1 MITIKEWM
9 EIVNFRITEGSE
21 YCWQCF
27 GSYAYALDSWNG
39 DNIKGYSLTMVFD
52 TRTQVVYQVEV
63 HDYKR
68 ERAYSFTNPD
78 FINAYKNEEKARG
91 AIDYDYKMTELE
103 VIEDWIEKA
112 TAIIAGKKYDKRV
125 QVPLNLPDDE
135 MFELM
140 KLAHAEDITL
150 NKMVE
155 KVLKV
160 AIERAENDSN

>member
-9 EIVNFRITEGSE
+9 ELVGFRITEGSE
-21 YCWQCF
+21 FGWNCF

-39 DNIKGYSLTMVFD
+39 DNQKGYSLTIVFD

-78 FINAYKNEEKARG
+78 FIDAYKNEEAERG
-91 AIDYDYKMTELE
+91 AIDYDYKMFELD
-103 VIEDWIEKA
+103 VIEDWVEKA
-112 TAIIAGKKYDKRV
+112 TAIVAGKKYDKRV
-125 QVPLNLPDDE
+125 QVPLNLPDDA

-140 KLAHAEDITL
+140 TMAHERDITL

-155 KVLKV
+155 EVLKV
-160 AIERAENDSN
+160 AIERAENDRS

>member
-9 EIVNFRITEGSE
+9 ELVGFRITEGTE
-21 YCWQCF
+21 FGWQCF

-39 DNIKGYSLTMVFD
+39 DNQKGYSLTMVFD

-78 FINAYKNEEKARG
+78 FIEAYNDEEQARG
-91 AIDYDYKMTELE
+91 AIDYDYKMIELE
-103 VIEDWIEKA
+103 VLEDWVEKA
-112 TAIIAGKKYDKRV
+112 TAIVAGKKYDKRV
-125 QVPLNLPDDE
+125 QIPLNLPNDV
-135 MFELM
+135 MIELM
-140 KLAHAEDITL
+140 TLAHAEDITL

-160 AIERAENDSN
+160 AIERAENDCS